1 VPSLACASGSFL
13 KALSHIP
20 ATTPARPSSAPHHFF
35 SHNAP
40 PRAQASAPTPKPPC
54 NPGPIPHHDPMMI
67 ANQTDFQNSST
78 TTQPTP
84 TQGGAASSRPSSPPP
99 LPAGEVAEQSE
110 GRRGSPHTQPPEQQ
124 GGAATNPTPSDVSGG
139 AASRRPSTPA
149 APQETSPSP
158 TPILPPTADESQL
171 LGEILGSHLPL
182 AIIASNFDTTVTAIA
197 IAEWMATSEIKKRIA
212 LIERA
217 ALAATRVRSN
227 RFLST
232 KNGCCGIHSVVLH
245 VRGKFSF
252 Q

>member
-1 VPSLACASGSFL
+1 
-13 KALSHIP
+13 
-20 ATTPARPSSAPHHFF
+20 
-35 SHNAP
+35 
-40 PRAQASAPTPKPPC
+40 
-54 NPGPIPHHDPMMI
+54 MMI

-84 TQGGAASSRPSSPPP
+84 TQGGVASSRPS
-99 LPAGEVAEQSE
+99 
-110 GRRGSPHTQPPEQQ
+110 
-124 GGAATNPTPSDVSGG
+124 
-139 AASRRPSTPA
+139 
-149 APQETSPSP
+149 
-158 TPILPPTADESQL
+158 PILPPTTNEPQL

-197 IAEWMATSEIKKRIA
+197 QWMATPEIQKRIA

>member
-1 VPSLACASGSFL
+1 
-13 KALSHIP
+13 
-20 ATTPARPSSAPHHFF
+20 
-35 SHNAP
+35 
-40 PRAQASAPTPKPPC
+40 
-54 NPGPIPHHDPMMI
+54 MMI

-84 TQGGAASSRPSSPPP
+84 TQGGAASSRPS
-99 LPAGEVAEQSE
+99 A
-110 GRRGSPHTQPPEQQ
+110 
-124 GGAATNPTPSDVSGG
+124 
-139 AASRRPSTPA
+139 PA

-197 IAEWMATSEIKKRIA
+197 EWMATPEIQKRIA